1 MDSSAN
7 CFEFLGEFQEE
18 HCPAYPRR
26 SGAHKAR
33 VGGGT
38 VHGILAR
45 GDIFPAPCSQ
55 SASRL
60 RPMQPIADFN
70 QDPLSQWPAQPVPR
84 GPACLLPPIRTRA
97 TLAPPLEPTPPIR
110 PASNSLE
117 QGWARRA
124 RSRGRG
130 GGAVPVLAFRAGGLG
145 AGRAGQQPHSH
156 PGGPLPFLPLSPRPM
171 VRGWEP
177 PPGLDCGE

>member
-1 MDSSAN
+1 
-7 CFEFLGEFQEE
+7 
-18 HCPAYPRR
+18 
-26 SGAHKAR
+26 
-33 VGGGT
+33 
-38 VHGILAR
+38 
-45 GDIFPAPCSQ
+45 
-55 SASRL
+55 
-60 RPMQPIADFN
+60 MQPIAGFN
-70 QDPLSQWPAQPVPR
+70 QDPLSQWPVQLVPR

-171 VRGWEP
+171 VQGWEP

>member
-1 MDSSAN
+1 MPSV
-7 CFEFLGEFQEE
+7 
-18 HCPAYPRR
+18 PPR

-45 GDIFPAPCSQ
+45 GDIFPDQCSQ

-60 RPMQPIADFN
+60 RPTQPIADFSR
-70 QDPLSQWPAQPVPR
+70 DPLSQWPAQPVPQ
-84 GPACLLPPIRTRA
+84 GPACLRPPIRTPA
-97 TLAPPLEPTPPIR
+97 TLAPPLESTPPIR

-130 GGAVPVLAFRAGGLG
+130 GSPGPGLPRGWARSRPRRA
-145 AGRAGQQPHSH
+145 AT
-156 PGGPLPFLPLSPRPM
+156 PLSPR
-171 VRGWEP
+171 RP
-177 PPGLDCGE
+177 PALSPPFPPAHGARLGAAARAGLR